1 MKYLQ
6 TLCEQADVHLT
17 LKYYCPYLNALE
29 ERLLR
34 EAAQKKSTLHAL
46 HLLKALSLQILFL
59 LQHSACLWGESYW
72 QSLLTQ
78 SQSALTSRGDDQQL
92 QMALHKADEV
102 ISTASV
108 TEIVRKK
115 IWREVKGHAIL
126 PDSQAQCYE
135 SARQEC
141 FTRQTVLNELEDE
154 VNTTIHD
161 YHQMIEYTPPLS
173 QSIPSFRPNSPTF
186 SHPLRSYDVKMVQT
200 RLSKEYIH
208 HQIQCEGDARIVY
221 QSLTRELGQKPAA
234 EKMAEEVEK
243 AKSCLQRHTEQI
255 AEKTDHYRRQIT
267 EQTQF
272 AIEHRTQVT
281 FAHANRIESISLSL
295 ATIIH
300 LLQPHVKYPC
310 LFRLMTEAQTMQ
322 ELLDTNADSA
332 DMQSKLLTIHH
343 HRDTYEKSITSVWST
358 LFDHRQLQYQKKLNA
373 DLQTTITRLVIPVC
387 GFNDRN
393 TVITPEKIKQLQ
405 KTANKLA
412 AQQGCITQEQ
422 VKIDQIQNIFQP
434 PSSF

>member
-34 EAAQKKSTLHAL
+34 EAAQKKSTLYAL

-92 QMALHKADEV
+92 RMALHKTDEV

-108 TEIVRKK
+108 TETVRKK

-141 FTRQTVLNELEDE
+141 FTRQTALNELEDE
-154 VNTTIHD
+154 VNTTLHD
-161 YHQMIEYTPPLS
+161 YHQVIEYTPPLS
-173 QSIPSFRPNSPTF
+173 QSIPSFRPNSPTC

-234 EKMAEEVEK
+234 EKMAEAVEK
-243 AKSCLQRHTEQI
+243 TKDGLQRR
-255 AEKTDHYRRQIT
+255 AEKITEKTGHYRRQIIQ
-267 EQTQF
+267 QTQF
-272 AIEHRTQVT
+272 AIEHRTQT
-281 FAHANRIESISLSL
+281 TLAHANRIENIALSL
-295 ATIIH
+295 AAIIH
-300 LLQPHVKYPC
+300 TVQSHCPSHCQPLLN
-310 LFRLMTEAQTMQ
+310 LIAEAQSMQ
-322 ELLDTNADSA
+322 EILHQPGDS
-332 DMQSKLLTIHH
+332 QVLQEKLLVMNTD
-343 HRDTYEKSITSVWST
+343 RCTFEKSITSCRAI
-358 LFDHRQLQYQKKLNA
+358 LFTHRRQLQHQQQLNQ
-373 DLQTTITRLVIPVC
+373 DLQTALAQLVIPIC
-387 GFNDRN
+387 GFNDKN
-393 TVITPEKIKQLQ
+393 TAATPGTIKQL
-405 KTANKLA
+405 KAVSDKLA
-412 AQQGCITQEQ
+412 IQQEHLTQEQ
-422 VKIDQIQNIFQP
+422 DKINQIKNIFTA
-434 PSSF
+434 